1 MPKQIKKVSNKMK
14 KTIVMILALL
24 MLLSLAACGQEEVSN
39 AGEQMITQGS
49 NMEQQTIQGNEATTE
64 STQEEEVTTG
74 AAAVS
79 FQMFSYEG
87 VELIPGEAFD
97 ADKLADAGSSFSAPS
112 CAVEGSETVYNFGI
126 LDLTTF
132 DEGKGEYIASVIIV
146 DPNVTTPEG
155 LALGDGMDKV
165 VDCYGEGYAVNG
177 TEISYTVDGVQLA
190 LIVDNDTVVQIEYR
204 IAG

>member
-1 MPKQIKKVSNKMK
+1 MK
-14 KTIVMILALL
+14 KMIAMMLAMLMILA
-24 MLLSLAACGQEEVSN
+24 MAACGQQD
-39 AGEQMITQGS
+39 EQGGSDLMITQGS
-49 NMEQQTIQGNEATTE
+49 NMEQQTIQGNESTTE
-64 STQEEEVTTG
+64 ATQDQEAATG
-74 AAAVS
+74 VS
-79 FQMFSYEG
+79 DKVEFEMFSYEG

-132 DEGKGEYIASVIIV
+132 DEGNGEYIASVIIV

-165 VDCYGEGYAVNG
+165 VECYGEGYAVNG
-177 TEISYTVDGVQLA
+177 TEISYTMDGVELA
-190 LIVDNDTVVQIEYR
+190 LIVDNDTVIQIEYR
-204 IAG
+204 TAG